1 MLGVVCHHHLLPL
14 FLTGFAVPSSAYAKH
29 VTDNPL
35 PLHFLW
41 EIKFQPL
48 YSSIGYVFEFDISYP
63 LLLLTQIGQLE
74 RTLSLQSSLCWDSKK
89 APSSLSNASIPS
101 NGAPTPK
108 SPAQLIDEI
117 ATLEAGSPLQVLQSQ
132 PSYKIEPEMWRGG
145 VVHSGT
151 SSTHGWADSDDWN
164 YAATSKVKSRRDGK
178 NGDLGHHSLGEYF
191 GASHIDH
198 TLHTPDKL
206 SEDIVQCISSIYCKL
221 ANPHSSSAGFSVSS
235 TSSLSSTSTFSVQN
249 LFDTWSPH
257 CNEGATGHHRFQGLK
272 EENAPYAAMVEVMK
286 LCLDDDSFNYAASM
300 LQNFRSLV
308 QNLAKVNPRKMKRE
322 GKLAFWINIHNAL
335 VMHAYLAYGIRN
347 CVKGTSILK
356 AAYNVGGHCVNA
368 YDIQSS
374 ILGIR
379 SHRPAP
385 WLQTLLSPGNKSR
398 MGNSKHIYAIEYPE
412 PLVHF
417 ALCSGTYS
425 DPVHKMYSRISSLLN
440 RSLLKPVP
448 MLTRNKDFPAKDSI
462 LLCKRYVT
470 EYAQA
475 FGGGDRVC
483 VRSSTQGNG
492 KMHEGKASQ
501 VHPLATTELNLSLCD
516 PWRISQCQN

>member
-1 MLGVVCHHHLLPL
+1 MLNMSP
-14 FLTGFAVPSSAYAKH
+14 TTPY
-29 VTDNPL
+29 
-35 PLHFLW
+35 HFT
-41 EIKFQPL
+41 
-48 YSSIGYVFEFDISYP
+48 S
-63 LLLLTQIGQLE
+63 IGQLE

-117 ATLEAGSPLQVLQSQ
+117 ATLEVEIMHLERYLLSLYRSAFEQHLPTFPGNSEHLQHKAGSPLQVLQSQ
-132 PSYKIEPEMWRGG
+132 PSYKIEPEIWRGG

-425 DPVHKMYSRISSLLN
+425 DPVVRLYTAQN
-440 RSLLKPVP
+440 VFQNLKLAKQEFIEASAYVDKGTKIFLPKI
-448 MLTRNKDFPAKDSI
+448 LSYFAKDTSLSMHK
-462 LLCKRYVT
+462 LLEVVTGCVSEAQHKEMERCMKGRPHKCIHWLPQSSTFRYVIHG
-470 EYAQA
+470 E
-475 FGGGDRVC
+475 
-483 VRSSTQGNG
+483 
-492 KMHEGKASQ
+492 
-501 VHPLATTELNLSLCD
+501 LANA
-516 PWRISQCQN
+516 RIDV